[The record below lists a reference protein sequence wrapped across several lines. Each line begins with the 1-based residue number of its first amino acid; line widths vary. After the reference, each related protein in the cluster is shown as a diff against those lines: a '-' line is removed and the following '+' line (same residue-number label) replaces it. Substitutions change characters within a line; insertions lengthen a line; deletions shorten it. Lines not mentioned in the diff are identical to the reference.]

1 MMISYNSYT
10 QSLSISNHT
19 KSNNA
24 SITYAKIV
32 NKEKLYAFVDKAGV
46 QLIQKGDIIAGA
58 IAFFG
63 IIANNFIILIF
74 IQVFSDFQTYSLI
87 LHLHM

>member
-32 NKEKLYAFVDKAGV
+32 NKEKLYAFVVKTQYVAM
-46 QLIQKGDIIAGA
+46 
-58 IAFFG
+58 
-63 IIANNFIILIF
+63 ILNI
-74 IQVFSDFQTYSLI
+74 VN
-87 LHLHM
+87 

>member
-24 SITYAKIV
+24 SIVYAKIV
-32 NKEKLYAFVDKAGV
+32 NKEKLYAFVVKNTVCSHDSRYCK
-46 QLIQKGDIIAGA
+46 LEIQ
-58 IAFFG
+58 
-63 IIANNFIILIF
+63 
-74 IQVFSDFQTYSLI
+74 
-87 LHLHM
+87 